1 MGMANVTT
9 KFSIFK
15 SKQTK
20 TENRKDVWRLVVRST
35 HWRFCFYF
43 FSSKQRKLSFSE
55 NLLGDSGENI
65 EIIAIAKYLWHPPTF
80 QDKMADIDLL
90 RCLEH
95 ETSKLYKFE
104 TQMDTKQIQNDLL
117 VAKNRLLEGK
127 SRIGKSR
134 KLYYSRDDLQKDLEQ
149 KFQR

>member
-1 MGMANVTT
+1 MSAQSFH
-9 KFSIFK
+9 FSK
-15 SKQTK
+15 VNKQKLRIIK
-20 TENRKDVWRLVVRST
+20 TCDASWFVRLT
-35 HWRFCFYF
+35 DEWRFCFYF